1 MSETVAHKYCAGC
14 QRRFAFYSELEPSQC
29 GECELKRRAYKAG
42 WDACTKAMGDAIPR
56 AVLVSAL
63 RERAALW
70 ETQSREA
77 LASRRG
83 SAEDKR
89 WAHTR
94 CVSKKEECLALADE
108 IERGEWPKG
117 EGK

>member
-1 MSETVAHKYCAGC
+1 MTNWTKE
-14 QRRFAFYSELEPSQC
+14 
-29 GECELKRRAYKAG
+29 
-42 WDACTKAMGDAIPR
+42 DAE
-56 AVLVSAL
+56 AL

-89 WAHTR
+89 WAHNVAEAKR
-94 CVSKKEECLALADE
+94 YECNALADE
-108 IERGEWPKG
+108 IERGEWPKEG

>member
-1 MSETVAHKYCAGC
+1 MDHVCAHGESLLFDCA
-14 QRRFAFYSELEPSQC
+14 
-29 GECELKRRAYKAG
+29 ECVHAAKAWRAAH
-42 WDACTKAMGDAIPR
+42 TKPADTIPR
-56 AVLVSAL
+56 ATLVSAL

-77 LASRRG
+77 LASRKG

-89 WAHTR
+89 WAHAR
-94 CVSKKEECLALADE
+94 CVSKKEECLALADA
-108 IERGEWPKG
+108 IERGELPRDG